1 MEGPIYIVASSIG
14 GAHVY
19 EVATKAVD
27 LARRLGVGVRVNFNR
42 GVIFAWPSSDAVQL
56 VADWRAQIGLSQ
68 DEAPIPEK
76 PLTSQVRRLGF

>member
-1 MEGPIYIVASSIG
+1 MEGPIYIVANNIH

-19 EVATKAVD
+19 EVATKAVN
-27 LARRLGVGVRVNFNR
+27 LARRLDVGVRVSFNR

-68 DEAPIPEK
+68 EEAPIPEK
-76 PLTSQVRRLGF
+76 PPTLEARRLGF